1 MKIVNERNVEIENR
15 LTSLETR
22 LEDLIT
28 NHLPHLE
35 SKIDRIQWLL
45 VTTMI
50 ALVINLAN
58 KLL

>member
-35 SKIDRIQWLL
+35 SKIDRIYWLL

>member
-35 SKIDRIQWLL
+35 SKIDRIYWLL

-58 KLL
+58 KFL